1 MFQPIPRPA
10 PGGAPLI
17 VAGPSTSPSTRPS
30 TSLPTSLPT
39 GPDEAKGTS
48 R

>member
-10 PGGAPLI
+10 PWGAPLI
-17 VAGPSTSPSTRPS
+17 VAGPSTRPSTR
-30 TSLPTSLPT
+30 LPTSLPT